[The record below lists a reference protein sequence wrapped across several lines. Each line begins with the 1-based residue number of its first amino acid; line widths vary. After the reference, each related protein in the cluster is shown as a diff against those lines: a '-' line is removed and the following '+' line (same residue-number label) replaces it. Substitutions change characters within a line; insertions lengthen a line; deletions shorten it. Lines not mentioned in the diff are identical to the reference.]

1 MYSAKLRSSKVVYA
15 MYKVV
20 LAFEYIERTSKMLSN
35 EFFESSFVG
44 DVSIFPLRLRTTRL
58 LLSFAIYVKTNDMSR
73 F

>member
-35 EFFESSFVG
+35 EFFGKQFRW
-44 DVSIFPLRLRTTRL
+44 DMSIFPLRLRTTRL
-58 LLSFAIYVKTNDMSR
+58 LLSFAVRVKTNDMSR